1 MANHVTSHI
10 CFENISEEAGKFLND
25 MNLTDNIEEMLTLI
39 FPKSYNDNDNADSMW
54 DWYSENIGS
63 KWITIDEI
71 YNDSMNTT
79 TAWVA
84 PYSFYNRLYEKLQSL
99 SSPDLEMWVTY
110 DDEMPNFV
118 GVFGRI
124 DDYEYEDC
132 IEEEHYKAVFGIT
145 AYNEEKEEFD
155 EGWWDRVHEFYAD
168 EYSAFKECYEQT
180 KEIEKIA

>member
-1 MANHVTSHI
+1 MANHVNSNI
-10 CFENISEEAGKFLND
+10 EFDNISEEASKFL
-25 MNLTDNIEEMLTLI
+25 LSLPTDNEEILGKI
-39 FPKSYNDNDNADSMW
+39 FPDYKPEGE
-54 DWYSENIGS
+54 WYIENIGS
-63 KWITIDEI
+63 KWITFDDI
-71 YNDSMNTT
+71 YDVTLNIT
-79 TAWVA
+79 TAWIA
-84 PYSFYNRLYEKLQSL
+84 PYSFYNGLYEKLQSL

-145 AYNEEKEEFD
+145 ASNEEKEEFD
-155 EGWWDRVHEFYAD
+155 EEWWDRVHEFYAD

-180 KEIEKIA
+180 KEIQETP